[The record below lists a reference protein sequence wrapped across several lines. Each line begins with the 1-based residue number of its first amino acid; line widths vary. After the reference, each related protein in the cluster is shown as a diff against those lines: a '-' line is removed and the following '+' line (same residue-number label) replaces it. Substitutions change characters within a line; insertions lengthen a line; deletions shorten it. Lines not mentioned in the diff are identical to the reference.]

1 MKITYTI
8 SGNNIKLT
16 HFFYEK
22 QGLVKG
28 FQEIDDMLKLKNDP
42 IPRMVILQNF
52 LEKNRLWG
60 KTYENFFITDIKRT
74 EEGEEW
80 FFEKKLVGSY

>member
-16 HFFYEK
+16 HFFHEK

-28 FQEIDDMLKLKNDP
+28 FQELDDMLKLKDDP

-60 KTYENFFITDIKRT
+60 KAYENFFITDIKRT
-74 EEGEEW
+74 EQGEEW
-80 FFEKKLVGSY
+80 FFEKTLVGS